1 MAGFIRVSGTRRRF
15 EKREGYVVAKMK
27 RKRVHNLGTQLTLLV
42 ALFLV
47 IVMASSFLLIILNV
61 RQSYQDTVVRGLSSL
76 VESQADKVQKE
87 LDLCFVPVGK
97 LAAIFQTKDDVDY
110 EVRRA
115 SYIASMTG
123 VLKANQ
129 SIVSVWACFEPNLF
143 DRQDVYN
150 KNAKGSDGTGRFV
163 PLITRSGDV
172 YEVQSLSDY
181 DDPEAGSYY
190 QIPKTTGNEILFDP
204 YRSETADAK
213 QLIVKYAIP
222 IKDST
227 DAVIGV
233 IGADISLDYLQGMAL
248 NKGGYEKANY
258 SVLSNG
264 GVYVTQEDASFVGAS
279 VKDHV
284 GQADQILSVVKNG
297 TTSSYESS
305 SLTTGEGMQGLL
317 TPLTIGNTG
326 TPWALAFEVEE
337 DEVYA
342 PVLQVTYLLIFA
354 LAASLI
360 VCILATTILITR
372 SVSKPVKLAAAKG
385 LEFASGDFS
394 SSVPERIARR
404 NDEIGN
410 LAQAFDTMYHN
421 FNELFAD
428 IQAVSQEVSSG
439 AKLIASSSEEMAQG
453 TTEQASAIEEL
464 SASIEEIASQTTQNA
479 SNANQASQLA
489 EHTRTN
495 AENGNR
501 QMQQML
507 SAMEQINESSNSI
520 SRIIKVIDDIA
531 FQTNIL
537 ALNAAVEAA
546 RAGEH
551 GKGFSVVA
559 QEVRNLAGRSASA
572 AQETTAMIEA
582 SIKKVDDGRKIAQ
595 ETARAMGSIME
606 EISQVAQLIRHID
619 VASGEQS
626 AGISQINQGILQ
638 VSQVVQM
645 ISASSQQNA
654 STSEELNLQAETLQ
668 SHVARVKLRQESQDI
683 DSQEPEEHTL
693 PTT

>member
-1 MAGFIRVSGTRRRF
+1 M
-15 EKREGYVVAKMK
+15 VARMK
-27 RKRVHNLGTQLTLLV
+27 RKRVHNLGTRLTLLV

-47 IVMASSFLLIILNV
+47 IVMASSFILIILNV

-76 VESQADKVQKE
+76 VESQADKIQNE
-87 LDLCFVPVGK
+87 LDSCFLPVSK
-97 LAAIFQTKDDVDY
+97 LAATFQTKDDVDY

-123 VLKANQ
+123 VLKANPD
-129 SIVSVWACFEPNLF
+129 IVSVWACFEPNVF

-150 KNAKGSDGTGRFV
+150 KNAKGSDATGRFV
-163 PLITRSGDV
+163 PLITRSGEV
-172 YEVQSLSDY
+172 YEVQSLTDF

-204 YRSETADAK
+204 YLSETADAT

-222 IKDST
+222 VKDV
-227 DAVIGV
+227 DDVVIGV
-233 IGADISLDYLQGMAL
+233 IGADISLDYLMGTAMS
-248 NKGGYEKANY
+248 KGGYEKANY
-258 SVLSNG
+258 YVLSNN
-264 GVYVTQEDASFVGAS
+264 GVYVTQEDTAVVGAYI
-279 VKDHV
+279 KD
-284 GQADQILSVVKNG
+284 QKFARADQILSVVANG
-297 TTSSYESS
+297 TTSSYDSS
-305 SLTTGEGMQGLL
+305 SISTGNGVQGLL

-326 TPWALAFEVEE
+326 TPWALAFEVEQ

-342 PVLQVTYLLIFA
+342 PVMQVTYLLIFA

-360 VCILATTILITR
+360 VCIVATTILITR

-394 SSVPERIARR
+394 RSMPEKFTRR

-410 LAQAFDTMYHN
+410 LARAFDTLFHN

-479 SNANQASQLA
+479 SNANRASQLA

-495 AENGNR
+495 AENGNL

-572 AQETTAMIEA
+572 VQETTAMIEA

-595 ETARAMGSIME
+595 ETAQAMGSIME
-606 EISQVAQLIRHID
+606 EISQVAQLIHHID

-638 VSQVVQM
+638 VSQVVQI

-668 SHVARVKLRQESQDI
+668 RHAAKVKLKQE
-683 DSQEPEEHTL
+683 
-693 PTT
+693 